1 MKSDIIHVKA
11 SGAGV
16 SEALAQTEAVA
27 VYRGLSHKDS
37 LRLRL
42 LAEEMMGLIQGITG
56 ERDAEFYIEA
66 EENKFQLHLSTI
78 TRMNAEMREKL
89 MDTST
94 SGRNAAAVGFLGKLR
109 DLFESAYE
117 PLDAYTPVYFTMGV
131 EEEGMNPMGLSAMTW
146 TLSHYRNA
154 VKCAENT
161 EAKEAWDELE
171 RSVIANAA
179 DEVEIGIKGERVEM
193 TVYKTF

>member
-1 MKSDIIHVKA
+1 MRSDIIHVNA

-56 ERDAEFYIEA
+56 EKEAEFYIEA
-66 EENKFQLHLSTI
+66 EANQFQLHLSTV
-78 TRMNAEMREKL
+78 TRMNTELREKL

-109 DLFESAYE
+109 DLFEIAYE
-117 PLDAYTPVYFTMGV
+117 PLNADMPAYFVLGIGDTAVL
-131 EEEGMNPMGLSAMTW
+131 NPLGFGDMTW
-146 TLSHYRNA
+146 SLSKYRTS
-154 VKCAENT
+154 VKNT
-161 EAKEAWDELE
+161 GDAGEAWDELE

-179 DEVEIGIKGERVEM
+179 DEVEIGIQGNQVIM

>member
-1 MKSDIIHVKA
+1 MRSDIIHVKA

-42 LAEEMMGLIQGITG
+42 IAEEMMGLIQGITG
-56 ERDAEFYIEA
+56 EKEAEFYIDAEA
-66 EENKFQLHLSTI
+66 NRFQLHLSTVA
-78 TRMNAEMREKL
+78 RMNTEMREKL
-89 MDTST
+89 MDTAT

-109 DLFESAYE
+109 NLFESAYE
-117 PLDAYTPVYFTMGV
+117 PLNAYTPMYFTLGL
-131 EEEGMNPMGLSAMTW
+131 EETGLPDPMGFGGMTW
-146 TLSHYRNA
+146 TLSQYRDG
-154 VKCAENT
+154 VKNAEN
-161 EAKEAWDELE
+161 AGEAWDELE

-179 DEVEIGIKGERVEM
+179 DEVEIGIKGDRVVM